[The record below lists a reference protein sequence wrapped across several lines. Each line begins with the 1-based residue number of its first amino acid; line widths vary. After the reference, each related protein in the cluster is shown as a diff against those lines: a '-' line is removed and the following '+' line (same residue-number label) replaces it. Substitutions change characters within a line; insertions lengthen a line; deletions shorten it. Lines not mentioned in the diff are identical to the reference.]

1 MVGGRMST
9 HPKYLLKELEQK
21 ARKRFG
27 QHFLWDDAL
36 VDRIVRAARIHEGDR
51 VIEIGPGLGILSRAL
66 LRAKA
71 DVTAIELDRDLA
83 EFLRENLPELNLVE
97 ADALKIDWSDVAPGN
112 GWKVV
117 ANLPYNVGTHVLM
130 DLLRQSS
137 SRFDSVTVMLQKE
150 VVDRLLAVPGNKKWG
165 ALSIE
170 AQVRAAPL
178 YLLAVPPGSF
188 HPPPKVDSSVVR
200 FDLFAEP
207 KTGGVPPVFFDRVAR
222 AAFSQRRKTLTNSLG
237 SRFGR
242 EVAVAALLLA
252 EIDSSARA
260 ESATLDEFRAI
271 AKALYEAV
279 HVDDA

>member
-1 MVGGRMST
+1 MST
-9 HPKYLLKELEQK
+9 HPKHLLKDLEQK

-36 VDRIVRAARIHEGDR
+36 VDRIVRAAKIRAGDR

-66 LRAKA
+66 LRAEA
-71 DVTAIELDRDLA
+71 QVTAVELDRDLA
-83 EFLRENLPELNLVE
+83 EFLRESLPELNLVE
-97 ADALKIDWSDVAPGN
+97 GDALKIDWSEVAPGS

-130 DLLRQSS
+130 DLLRQTNA
-137 SRFDSVTVMLQKE
+137 RFHSVTVMLQKE

-200 FDLFAEP
+200 FDLFDAP
-207 KTGGVPPVFFDRVAR
+207 QTGGVPPKFFDKVAR

-242 EVAVAALLLA
+242 ERAAAALVQA
-252 EIDSSARA
+252 GIDPTARA
-260 ESATLDEFRAI
+260 ESASLDEFRAI
-271 AKALYEAV
+271 ANALHERV
-279 HVDDA
+279 HGEDESSS